1 MSSGLSVA
9 IVNFNTRGLLQSC
22 IESVQGQGASVLV
35 FDNASSDGSVEM
47 VRTQFPWVELYVSG
61 RNIGFGAAANELI
74 RRSTSQAVL
83 LLNSDT
89 IVESGAIQSLCRYLD
104 EHPRA
109 AIIGPRLANPNGTL
123 QPSCFPY
130 PGTFRWLLDN
140 DVMSR
145 LARFFPILRE
155 RSYRAWSHKR
165 VRIVPWV
172 KGAAL
177 VIRKSAFEEI
187 GGFDESFFMF
197 HEETDLCRRCTLAG
211 WDVCFVPG
219 ATVVHVGSA
228 STDQCRAEMAF
239 QLFSST
245 LQFHSK
251 HYGPIRCGFLKLL
264 WGSIVLGRYIRAYAR
279 LLMSSGSDQD
289 RLKADLSGSRM
300 ILRRTPWLEPS
311 KQQRRAE

>member
-1 MSSGLSVA
+1 VIA
-9 IVNFNTRGLLQSC
+9 
-22 IESVQGQGASVLV
+22 
-35 FDNASSDGSVEM
+35 
-47 VRTQFPWVELYVSG
+47 
-61 RNIGFGAAANELI
+61 
-74 RRSTSQAVL
+74 
-83 LLNSDT
+83 
-89 IVESGAIQSLCRYLD
+89 
-104 EHPRA
+104 
-109 AIIGPRLANPNGTL
+109 
-123 QPSCFPY
+123 
-130 PGTFRWLLDN
+130 
-140 DVMSR
+140 R
-145 LARFFPILRE
+145 LARLFPILRE

-197 HEETDLCRRCTLAG
+197 HEETDFCRRCTSAG

-245 LQFHSK
+245 MQFHSK
-251 HYGPIRCGFLKLL
+251 HFGPIRCIFLKVL
-264 WGSIVLGRYIRAYAR
+264 WGSIVLGRYILASAR
-279 LLMSSGSDQD
+279 LLMSSGSDRD

-300 ILRRTPWLEPS
+300 ILRRTPWLETS
-311 KQQRRAE
+311 KQHHRAE